1 MADTKTQ
8 YADDHFYESYGGSST
23 AAVGGFTGQGSRGS
37 VFAKPL
43 GKPAE
48 QVPGRFGSLM
58 RGEYVIVVKC
68 ECSPTYPQEADND
81 GFGFCNCHVAIFWK
95 DAAGLLHR
103 DCEEMFKS
111 DIGHVLEEL
120 IPFCGGSYSDFADA
134 LGTPPATDLARGIV
148 DLRVTDLAS
157 IDMLQ
162 SELWSAVRIFLE
174 AAAAS
179 VEPTTVDLPKCITRF
194 MQQSVAGRVVRLA
207 ADGEPAA
214 QAAVA
219 ALGGHWPPGCS
230 QPSLQW

>member
-1 MADTKTQ
+1 M
-8 YADDHFYESYGGSST
+8 
-23 AAVGGFTGQGSRGS
+23 
-37 VFAKPL
+37 FAKPL
-43 GKPAE
+43 DMPAE

-68 ECSPTYPQEADND
+68 ECSPAYPQEADDDD
-81 GFGFCNCHVAIFWK
+81 GFGFCSCQVASFWK

-134 LGTPPATDLARGIV
+134 LGTPPATATDLVRGIV

-157 IDMLQ
+157 IDMLR

-174 AAAAS
+174 AAAAGVRS
-179 VEPTTVDLPKCITRF
+179 QRLMTC
-194 MQQSVAGRVVRLA
+194 QSASPGSCNSRLLA
-207 ADGEPAA
+207 ASCA
-214 QAAVA
+214 
-219 ALGGHWPPGCS
+219 
-230 QPSLQW
+230 